1 MVYWNRTG
9 RPAAALHANI
19 RCGMHTAALH
29 ISITYNGEPAMK
41 VSTKG
46 RYALRVMIEIATY
59 DPAEY
64 VPLRAL
70 AESQDISEK
79 YLEAIIAP
87 MVRAGL
93 LAGQRGKGGGYKL
106 AKAPSEY
113 TAGEI
118 LRVAEGSLAPVSCL
132 EGATNVCPRAGK
144 CATLD
149 LWQGLD
155 VVINNYLE
163 GITLE
168 DLRQKEMPAGGD
180 YVI

>member
-1 MVYWNRTG
+1 
-9 RPAAALHANI
+9 
-19 RCGMHTAALH
+19 
-29 ISITYNGEPAMK
+29 MK

-79 YLEAIIAP
+79 YLEAI
-87 MVRAGL
+87 
-93 LAGQRGKGGGYKL
+93 
-106 AKAPSEY
+106 
-113 TAGEI
+113 
-118 LRVAEGSLAPVSCL
+118 VAEGSLAPVSCL
-132 EGATNVCPRAGK
+132 EGAVNVCPRAGQ

>member
-1 MVYWNRTG
+1 
-9 RPAAALHANI
+9 
-19 RCGMHTAALH
+19 
-29 ISITYNGEPAMK
+29 MK
-41 VSTKG
+41 ISTKG
-46 RYALRVMIEIATY
+46 RYALRVMIEIASY

-70 AESQDISEK
+70 ATSQDISEK

-93 LAGQRGKGGGYKL
+93 LSGQRGKGGGYRL
-106 AKAPSEY
+106 ARTPAEY
-113 TAGEI
+113 TAAQI

-132 EGATNVCPRAGK
+132 EGEMNICPRAGK

-149 LWQGLD
+149 MWEGLD
-155 VVINNYLE
+155 KVINDYLE

-168 DLRQKEMPAGGD
+168 DLVKREQADGGD
-180 YVI
+180 YII

>member
-1 MVYWNRTG
+1 
-9 RPAAALHANI
+9 
-19 RCGMHTAALH
+19 
-29 ISITYNGEPAMK
+29 MK

-46 RYALRVMIEIATY
+46 RYALRVMIEIAAC

-70 AESQDISEK
+70 ADSQDISEK

-87 MVRAGL
+87 LVRAGL
-93 LAGQRGKGGGYKL
+93 LSGQRGKGGGYQL
-106 AKAPSEY
+106 ARTPSEY

-118 LRVAEGSLAPVSCL
+118 LRAAEGSLAPVSCL
-132 EGATNVCPRAGK
+132 EGEANICPRASH
-144 CATLD
+144 CATLS

-155 VVINNYLE
+155 KVIADYLDS
-163 GITLE
+163 ITLE
-168 DLRQKEMPAGGD
+168 DLLQTEMVSGGD

>member
-1 MVYWNRTG
+1 
-9 RPAAALHANI
+9 
-19 RCGMHTAALH
+19 
-29 ISITYNGEPAMK
+29 MK

-46 RYALRVMIEIATY
+46 RYALRIMVEIATY
-59 DPAEY
+59 DPADY

-106 AKAPSEY
+106 ARTPEEY
-113 TAGEI
+113 TAAEI
-118 LRVAEGSLAPVSCL
+118 LRAAEGSLAPVSCL
-132 EGATNVCPRAGK
+132 EGVTNVCPRAGQ

-149 LWQGLD
+149 LWTGLD
-155 VVINNYLE
+155 KVINDYLE
-163 GITLE
+163 SVTLE
-168 DLRQKEMPAGGD
+168 DLVKKETARAGGD
-180 YVI
+180 YII

>member
-1 MVYWNRTG
+1 
-9 RPAAALHANI
+9 
-19 RCGMHTAALH
+19 
-29 ISITYNGEPAMK
+29 MK
-41 VSTKG
+41 ISTKG

-93 LAGQRGKGGGYKL
+93 LAGQRGKGGGYRL
-106 AKAPSEY
+106 AKAPADY
-113 TAGEI
+113 TAAEI

-132 EGATNVCPRAGK
+132 EGATNLCPRRGQ
-144 CATLD
+144 CATVD
-149 LWQGLD
+149 MWTGLD
-155 VVINNYLE
+155 KVINDYLE
-163 GITLE
+163 GISLE
-168 DLRQKEMPAGGD
+168 DLAKKEMPAGGD